1 MAYTILIELSKIL
14 FFSKMTAS
22 APSLTA
28 PPLFMKNYPLIP
40 RRCLVSLLSLVIASP
55 LAFAQTAPTNAANPQ
70 TDRQRMLALL
80 NLPTPPTPNKNRN
93 HDEAKATIFP
103 GPLPDP
109 LTLKNGQPVK
119 DAATW
124 WNQRRPEIFN
134 DMMTEV
140 YGKIPENT
148 PKITWVVNSV
158 TDNGTV
164 KTKSVS
170 GWIDNSRYPGAT
182 PSIQMTVY
190 TPSKALGRVP
200 MIVEDIT
207 EGFGAP
213 AAPIPGP
220 NREEAVLLNNKLKS
234 LMVQA
239 EPEAKAVFENHPT
252 FNPLPVPAL
261 PPGPSATA
269 QQVLAKGWGFAEFN
283 THSVQDDSAAGLTAG
298 IIGLM
303 NKGQPRARPDEWG
316 VLAAWAWG
324 LSKSCDYFETDPDVD
339 AKQLGLE
346 GFSRWGK
353 TAMLAAAI
361 EPRWALVWAGNSGAG
376 GVKLNRRDYGE
387 SLDDVA
393 EENESYWMAGNYLK
407 YANHHWGD
415 LPVDSHELVALV
427 APRPAFITGGTAD
440 QNSDANGMFLAGVG
454 AGPVYKLLGKQDLG
468 ATVMPDPDVA
478 LIAGDIGFREHVGPH
493 VQAPDW
499 PAFLEFASK
508 YFHANAAK

>member
-1 MAYTILIELSKIL
+1 MHHFLPALGRSFAGFLSLIALSL
-14 FFSKMTAS
+14 PAPAQTGAPPAS
-22 APSLTA
+22 APT
-28 PPLFMKNYPLIP
+28 
-40 RRCLVSLLSLVIASP
+40 
-55 LAFAQTAPTNAANPQ
+55 

-80 NLPTPPTPNKNRN
+80 HLPTPPAPNKNRN

-109 LTLKNGQPVK
+109 LVLKNGQPVT

-124 WNQRRPEIFN
+124 WNQRRPEIFH

-140 YGKIPENT
+140 YGQIPAQT
-148 PKITWVVNSV
+148 PKITWVINSV

-170 GWIDNSRYPGAT
+170 GRIDNSSYPLAT
-182 PSIQMTVY
+182 PTIQMTVY
-190 TPSKALGRVP
+190 TPSKAPGPVP
-200 MIVEDIT
+200 MIVEAAT

-213 AAPIPGP
+213 AAPVPGP
-220 NREEAVLLNNKLKS
+220 SRADLVLLNNQLKS
-234 LMVQA
+234 LLIQTDPDA
-239 EPEAKAVFENHPT
+239 RSILERHPAY
-252 FNPLPVPAL
+252 NPLPLPA
-261 PPGPSATA
+261 PPPAPSAAA

-283 THSVQDDSAAGLTAG
+283 TNSVQADSAAGLASG

-303 NKGQPRARPDEWG
+303 NRGQPRARPDEWG

-324 LSKSCDYFETDPDVD
+324 LSKACDYFETDADVD
-339 AKQLGLE
+339 AKQLGIE

-353 TAMLAAAI
+353 TAVLAAAI
-361 EPRWALVWAGNSGAG
+361 EPRWMVAWAGDSGAG

-427 APRPAFITGGTAD
+427 APRAVFVTGGTAD
-440 QNSDANGMFLAGVG
+440 QNTDAKGMFLAAVG

-468 ATVMPDPDVA
+468 ATEMPAPDVA
-478 LIAGDIGFREHVGPH
+478 LIFGDLGFREHTGAH
-493 VQAPDW
+493 IQAPDW
-499 PAFLEFASK
+499 PSFLEFASK
-508 YFHANAAK
+508 YLHAPAAK